1 MARTHSRGA
10 HAGKPAPIAGGS
22 ARGTRARGAR
32 AGGAG
37 DAVRAGEAGR
47 AGEPGNKAVGETR
60 VAGGR
65 PRSTRVRVV
74 GASCATAVL
83 LVGVAL
89 GWASPAPSAEPTV
102 QAFLLDWENAS
113 YAAAAAQTTGA
124 PAEVAAALSA
134 AYQQLGAADLTI
146 SMGHISQQANTAQAD
161 FDASFDLGRGGQPW
175 TYQGSF
181 PLRRVGGGWKVVW
194 SPSVIVP
201 RLRSGLRLAV
211 LDTMPPRAQLLDAE
225 GKPLAPPSLVYTVGV
240 YPAQLRNPAKT
251 VAGLAKAMGL
261 NASQVLSWVK
271 QAPAAQFV
279 ELLRL
284 SRASYRRL
292 RPRLSRV
299 PQLTIKTERL
309 RLLKSI
315 APAVSGL
322 VGTEAAGL
330 LQQDG
335 IPYRPGA
342 TVGLSGLQQTFQH
355 MLVGTP
361 TVEVVEESPAGHVV
375 SVLDHWYGQ
384 AGTSVQT
391 TIDSR
396 VQDAADRAVNS
407 APSSAAIVAVST
419 TTGHILAV
427 AEQKTPGMPAVDA
440 LDGHYQ
446 PGQAFTI
453 VSTAALL
460 ETGFDVDGRTACG
473 LSNLVGGQNFTN
485 VPPVRDLGTFRAD
498 FAEACGT
505 AFAGLSLRLSPKD
518 LLEAADGFGLGKPWQ
533 LQVKAFTGSIQP
545 PGGQAEMAEDSIGT
559 GSVQVSPLDMAIAA
573 EVVASGTWRPPL
585 LVTSPPDP
593 GLTPTVPFGLQ
604 VVSAL
609 QGLMRST
616 VTNGAARAADARGG
630 QVYGQ
635 VGSAPLGSAGAGLR
649 ADWFVGYQGKVAF
662 AVLELN
668 RSARGSAAGLSGQF
682 LRDLHAAG

>member
-10 HAGKPAPIAGGS
+10 HAGKPAPIASGS

-32 AGGAG
+32 AG
-37 DAVRAGEAGR
+37 EEGR
-47 AGEPGNKAVGETR
+47 AGEGGNKGVGEAR

-74 GASCATAVL
+74 AASCATAVL

-102 QAFLLDWENAS
+102 QAFLLDWESGA
-113 YAAAAAQTTGA
+113 YAAAAAQTTGT
-124 PAEVAAALSA
+124 PAEVAAALSG
-134 AYQQLGAADLTI
+134 AYLQLGAADLTI
-146 SMGHISQQANTAQAD
+146 WMRHISQQASTAQAD
-161 FDASFDLGRGGQPW
+161 FKASFDLGRGGQPW

-201 RLRSGLRLAV
+201 GLRPGLRLAV

-225 GKPLAPPSLVYTVGV
+225 GKPLSPPSLVYTVGV

-251 VAGLAKAMGL
+251 VTRLADATGL

-271 QAPAAQFV
+271 QAPAGQFV

-292 RPRLSRV
+292 GPRLSRV
-299 PQLTIKTERL
+299 PQLVIEQQRL

-330 LQQDG
+330 LQQEG

-355 MLVGTP
+355 TLVGTP
-361 TVEVVEESPAGHVV
+361 TIEVVEESPAGHVV
-375 SVLDHWYGQ
+375 SVLDHWYGKP
-384 AGTSVQT
+384 GKPVQT

-396 VQDAADRAVNS
+396 VQGAADRAVNA

-419 TTGHILAV
+419 TTGHILGV
-427 AEQKTPGMPAVDA
+427 AQQKAASMPALDA
-440 LDGHYQ
+440 LGGHYQ

-473 LSNLVGGQNFTN
+473 VSNLVGGQSFTN
-485 VPPVRDLGTFRAD
+485 VPPVRTLGTFRTD

-518 LLEAADGFGLGKPWQ
+518 LLEAADGFGVGKPWQ
-533 LQVKAFTGSIQP
+533 LPVKAFTGSIQP

-573 EVVASGTWRPPL
+573 EVVASGTWRPPM
-585 LVTSPPDP
+585 LVTPDP

-609 QGLMRST
+609 QGLMRSA

-649 ADWFVGYQGKVAF
+649 TDWFVGYQGNVAF

-668 RSARGSAAGLSGQF
+668 RSTRGSAAALAGQF
-682 LRDLHAAG
+682 LRDLHAAGY

>member
-22 ARGTRARGAR
+22 ARGTRGRGAR
-32 AGGAG
+32 AGEAA
-37 DAVRAGEAGR
+37 DAGR
-47 AGEPGNKAVGETR
+47 AGKAGRAGNRAVGETR
-60 VAGGR
+60 VRGGR

-74 GASCATAVL
+74 AASCATAVL
-83 LVGVAL
+83 LLGVGL

-102 QAFLLDWENAS
+102 QAFLLDWENGS
-113 YAAAAAQTTGA
+113 YGAAAAQTTGT
-124 PAEVAAALSA
+124 PAEVAAALNG

-146 SMGHISQQANTAQAD
+146 SMGRISQQDSTAQAD
-161 FDASFDLGRGGQPW
+161 FMASFDLGRGGQPW

-201 RLRSGLRLAV
+201 GLRSGLRLAV

-225 GKPLAPPSLVYTVGV
+225 GKPLSPLSLVYTVGV
-240 YPAQLRNPAKT
+240 YPARLRNPAKT
-251 VAGLAKAMGL
+251 VAGLADATGL

-271 QAPAAQFV
+271 EAPAAQFV

-299 PQLTIKTERL
+299 PQLVVEQQRL

-315 APAVSGL
+315 APAVSGS

-330 LQQDG
+330 LQQEG

-361 TVEVVEESPAGHVV
+361 TIEVVEESPAGHVV
-375 SVLDHWYGQ
+375 SVLDRWEGQ
-384 AGTSVQT
+384 AGTPVQT

-396 VQDAADRAVNS
+396 VQDAADRAVDS
-407 APSSAAIVAVST
+407 ASSSAAIVAVST
-419 TTGHILAV
+419 TTGHILGV
-427 AEQKTPGMPAVDA
+427 AQQKAPGMPDLDA

-460 ETGFDVDGRTACG
+460 ETGFDVDGQIPCG
-473 LSNLVGGQNFTN
+473 ASNLVGGQNFTN
-485 VPPVRDLGTFRAD
+485 VPPVRNLGTFRTD

-518 LLEAADGFGLGKPWQ
+518 LLEAADGFGVGKPWQ
-533 LQVKAFTGSIQP
+533 LPVKAFTGSIEP
-545 PGGQAEMAEDSIGT
+545 PEGQAEMAEDSIGT

-573 EVVASGTWRPPL
+573 EVVASGTWRPPM
-585 LVTSPPDP
+585 LVTNPPDP

-649 ADWFVGYQGKVAF
+649 ADWFVGYQGNVAF

-668 RSARGSAAGLSGQF
+668 KSARGSAAGLAGQF
-682 LRDLHAAG
+682 LRDLRAAGY